1 MVLYTA
7 NVTNTGGREGH
18 VSSSDN
24 KIDTQVTKPIEMGG
38 TGEGTNPEQLF
49 AAAYSTCYGGALKF
63 IANKH
68 GVELPTN
75 WAVEG
80 QVSMNQE
87 GASMFLSVK
96 MIAKLPGMDKET
108 ADKIAT
114 IAHNSCPYT
123 RAVKGNIETELVV
136 ETAA

>member
-7 NVTNTGGREGH
+7 SVTNTGGREGY
-18 VSSSDN
+18 VKSSDN
-24 KIDTQVTKPIEMGG
+24 KINSKVTKPVEMGG

-49 AAAYSTCYGGALKF
+49 AAAYSACYGGAVKF

-68 GVELPTN
+68 GVELPAD
-75 WAVEG
+75 WSIEA

-96 MIAKLPGMDKET
+96 MITKLPGMDAET
-108 ADKIAT
+108 ANKIAT
-114 IAHNSCPYT
+114 IAYNACPYT
-123 RAVKGNIETELVV
+123 RAVKGNIESEMVV
-136 ETAA
+136 EV